1 MSSPSAPSRRTS
13 VSTPTTTGG
22 WRLQVRTLA
31 SSKLVLQNKII
42 VKTVKLLPFLKQ
54 KQGIWYSN
62 SQARRI
68 CSNMIFHNRI
78 WLLLCVSFCL
88 FLPTFIFPLSS
99 LLSVLPPVLVPRH
112 SEFNPQHS
120 LLAKFRNASLHNEPL
135 MPQNA
140 TYPDS
145 FPPLPCSSFSSSS
158 PSSSLAQSPTSQSYP
173 NSPSSS
179 AEPGSPYHITGR
191 ESKQV
196 SWYFKCYSLC
206 EIFKLLSHKQ
216 VAVLPWL

>member
-1 MSSPSAPSRRTS
+1 M
-13 VSTPTTTGG
+13 
-22 WRLQVRTLA
+22 
-31 SSKLVLQNKII
+31 
-42 VKTVKLLPFLKQ
+42 TVKLFLGLQ
-54 KQGIWYSN
+54 WSDLIQF
-62 SQARRI
+62 SQAKRI
-68 CSNMIFHNRI
+68 SCNVI
-78 WLLLCVSFCL
+78 FCL
-88 FLPTFIFPLSS
+88 CLLPLFLFFPDFS

-145 FPPLPCSSFSSSS
+145 FPPLPCSSFSSS

-179 AEPGSPYHITGR
+179 AEPGSPYHITGWDQN
-191 ESKQV
+191 KQV
-196 SWYFKCYSLC
+196 DTFKHYNCHTS
-206 EIFKLLSHKQ
+206 KLQIGFRHQLLIPVYRLSATFDLHS
-216 VAVLPWL
+216 

>member
-1 MSSPSAPSRRTS
+1 MSHSVCPSQPLS
-13 VSTPTTTGG
+13 
-22 WRLQVRTLA
+22 
-31 SSKLVLQNKII
+31 
-42 VKTVKLLPFLKQ
+42 F
-54 KQGIWYSN
+54 
-62 SQARRI
+62 
-68 CSNMIFHNRI
+68 
-78 WLLLCVSFCL
+78 LLLL
-88 FLPTFIFPLSS
+88 
-99 LLSVLPPVLVPRH
+99 VLPPVLVPRH

-179 AEPGSPYHITGR
+179 AEPGSPYHITGG
-191 ESKQV
+191 KQNQQADTLSVTVYVKYSNFCHV
-196 SWYFKCYSLC
+196 SRLQFYCGCSRLC
-206 EIFKLLSHKQ
+206 VQDLLFPFILTVICDMLFQRRLHHLHT
-216 VAVLPWL
+216 A